1 MNEVRWGLLSTAH
14 INRRLIPAIRASRRG
29 ELVAVAS
36 RTPESAE
43 AYASEWEIPAAF
55 GSYEEMLAS
64 DAIDAV
70 YIGLPNHLHAEW
82 TIRALYN
89 GLHVLCEKPFTLSLK
104 EMDDVILTARE
115 TGKVVAEAFM
125 YRHHP
130 QMKIVDEWIREGRL
144 GEINTVHGIFDF
156 KLEDSNNVRLVPE
169 YGGGSLWD
177 IGIYPLSFAQ
187 FVFGGPPSLVSGLQ
201 TLGTHGVDDTFV
213 GQMRYP
219 GGGLAQIGSSF
230 RSPFHTRVDIVGTQG
245 RLQLTR
251 PFVTVDEGRITFYPA
266 EGDLETVEAP
276 SKELYLGEVEDMHA
290 AILDGAEPLISL
302 EESRDQVR
310 TALALYA
317 SARSG
322 QMVAL

>member
-1 MNEVRWGLLSTAH
+1 
-14 INRRLIPAIRASRRG
+14 
-29 ELVAVAS
+29 
-36 RTPESAE
+36 
-43 AYASEWEIPAAF
+43 
-55 GSYEEMLAS
+55 
-64 DAIDAV
+64 
-70 YIGLPNHLHAEW
+70 
-82 TIRALYN
+82 
-89 GLHVLCEKPFTLSLK
+89 
-104 EMDDVILTARE
+104 
-115 TGKVVAEAFM
+115 
-125 YRHHP
+125 
-130 QMKIVDEWIREGRL
+130 MKIVDDWIREGRL

-156 KLEDSNNVRLVPE
+156 KLEDNSNVRLVPE

-219 GGGLAQIGSSF
+219 GGGLAQISSSF
-230 RSPFHTRVDIVGTQG
+230 RSPFHTHVDIVGTQG

-251 PFVTVDEGRITFYPA
+251 PFVTVDEGQVTFYPA
-266 EGDLETVEAP
+266 EGDPETIEVP